1 MARADLHK
9 LGGIEAI
16 VSLLGDNCSEEVRTG
31 AAFALGV
38 AAANNEPFVI
48 ELAERGG
55 DGVMLQLIEVMAWP
69 CLLLQGNHATQGL
82 GMCVY
87 STLDCARSWKVC

>member
-1 MARADLHK
+1 MTHADLHK

-48 ELAERGG
+48 ALAERGG

-69 CLLLQGNHATQGL
+69 CLPLQGGHARAGHP
-82 GMCVY
+82 G
-87 STLDCARSWKVC
+87 AWHVCEQHA